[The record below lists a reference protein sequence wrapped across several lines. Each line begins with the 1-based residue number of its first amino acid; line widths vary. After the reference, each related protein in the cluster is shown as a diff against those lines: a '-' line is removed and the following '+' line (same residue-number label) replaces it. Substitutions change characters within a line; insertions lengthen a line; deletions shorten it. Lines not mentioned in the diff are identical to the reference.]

1 MCPAPAISARLF
13 RFVQLEVPWALGP
26 ADGRYVLRGHAAE
39 PEHVLV
45 LATLGAAQRRLL
57 GGRRRARPAPPS
69 PGPAPV
75 STTRATLIGARA
87 FADRAGADAW
97 LDRVDGDAEAEAAIA
112 TLNRVLY
119 AHRLATADPGVRE
132 LSREHAIVL
141 RIGIGEGEQVA
152 EGRWTRAIELPAQ
165 SGRRVRRLAALRPQE
180 RLAALLGGRDAP
192 LAAEELAL
200 RARADLSA
208 GRRREAAFQL
218 RVALEAAL
226 AELEPWAGR
235 GDLSERLEELRGARP
250 AVAAAANAALQGGLG
265 DDLAADVE
273 RVLGRLEAALRART
287 ALGFAE

>member
-1 MCPAPAISARLF
+1 
-13 RFVQLEVPWALGP
+13 VPWALGP

-57 GGRRRARPAPPS
+57 GARRRARRARPAPPS

-75 STTRATLIGARA
+75 PTTRATLIGARP
-87 FADRAGADAW
+87 FADRAAGDAW
-97 LDRVDGDAEAEAAIA
+97 LDGVDGDAEAEAAIV

-119 AHRLATADPGVRE
+119 AHRLATADPAVRE

-250 AVAAAANAALQGGLG
+250 AVAAAANAALQGGIG
-265 DDLAADVE
+265 DDLTADVE